1 MSAPAEVFVYYRVA
15 GDESHALRAIAAMV
29 ASVEARTGVTG
40 RLLKRCDDPKTWM
53 EVYAPVPDMDRF
65 RAILHE
71 CARQQG
77 VAQHAEDGKRQV
89 ECFTAV
95 ASCGPDAHHAA

>member
-1 MSAPAEVFVYYRVA
+1 MYYRVV
-15 GDESHALRAIAAMV
+15 GDESHALRVIAAMV

-53 EVYAPVPDMDRF
+53 EVYAPVADVDRF

-71 CARQQG
+71 CAREQG
-77 VAQHAEDGKRQV
+77 VAQHAQDGKRQL

-95 ASCGPDAHHAA
+95 ASPWRDAHHAA